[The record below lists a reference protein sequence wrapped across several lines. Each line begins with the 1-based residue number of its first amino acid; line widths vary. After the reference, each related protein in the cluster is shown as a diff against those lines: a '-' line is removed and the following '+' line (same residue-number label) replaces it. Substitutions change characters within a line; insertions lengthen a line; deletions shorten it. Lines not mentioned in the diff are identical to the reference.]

1 MIMKHCSPHLIS
13 NNVVIK
19 CVDKTSFIRFTLDLP
34 EVPKIFV
41 NGEHQHGRLAGP
53 YDEGTDLNLSCEVA
67 GKLAFLVVFT
77 ELCQSKELNMFY

>member
-1 MIMKHCSPHLIS
+1 
-13 NNVVIK
+13 
-19 CVDKTSFIRFTLDLP
+19 
-34 EVPKIFV
+34 V

-77 ELCQSKELNMFY
+77 GLCQSKELNMFY